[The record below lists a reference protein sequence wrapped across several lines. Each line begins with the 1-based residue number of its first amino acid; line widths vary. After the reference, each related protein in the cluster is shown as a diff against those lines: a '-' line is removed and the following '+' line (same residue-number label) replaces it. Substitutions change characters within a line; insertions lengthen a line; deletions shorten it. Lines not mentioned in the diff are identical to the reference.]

1 MSNARAFKR
10 ARLAGIA
17 IALWIVP
24 LLAVC
29 FPRGLRAQTPAVDQG
44 VDEVE
49 VIHATA
55 TVEKIDLEKRK
66 VTLLLENGKHKTYK
80 VDKSVQNL
88 DQVKVGDH
96 LKISYTEEI
105 IILVGKSNE
114 AASQAAAG
122 EVGVAPKGAKPGIVM
137 VETSAL
143 SAKVLAVDP
152 EKRRV
157 TLEEPDGKKK
167 TVKLGKK
174 VTNLDQL
181 KVGDSIDMVMTES
194 LVVEIVK

>member
-181 KVGDSIDMVMTES
+181 KVGDSIDMVMTDS
-194 LVVEIVK
+194 LVVDIVK